1 MRARAALA
9 AAAGA
14 LLAGCLAGCGIPT
27 TGVVEA
33 GEPATGVHQDVTL
46 YFVRAQDGAL
56 VTVRHRADA
65 QVDAQLAVRLLLRGA
80 GAVETKM
87 LGLTSD
93 LPPTGATVRT
103 QDGTVA
109 VDLAAPVD
117 QVGRTA
123 VDQIVCTVL
132 ANRQPTAAAD
142 AGPPQV
148 TVTAQGAPLPWRSS
162 GGSCAAVGSWL
173 DKPGGI
179 PTAADPGA
187 VSGR

>member
-65 QVDAQLAVRLLLRGA
+65 QVDAQLAVGLLLKGA
-80 GAVETKM
+80 GALEAKM

-93 LPPTGATVRT
+93 VPPAAATVRT
-103 QDGTVA
+103 HGGTVA
-109 VDLAAPVD
+109 VDLEVPVD

-123 VDQIVCTVL
+123 VDQVVCTVL
-132 ANRQPTAAAD
+132 ANADLTAPAD
-142 AGPPQV
+142 AGTPQV
-148 TVTAQGAPLPWRSS
+148 TVTAQGAPVPWHSS
-162 GGSCAAVGSWL
+162 GDSCAAAGSL
-173 DKPGGI
+173 PGEPGAV
-179 PTAADPGA
+179 PTAADPGGL
-187 VSGR
+187 SGG